1 MTDPAGPDL
10 VPPDLGR
17 LRADLT
23 GAARWYRERL
33 LSDRPPLA
41 VATLADRGLVDLAAD
56 TPPGR
61 RWQLGYAP
69 ASGGSNEVLEHLRG
83 SGFTDRELV
92 DAGVAVPGRHGAVIG
107 ALGTGSSSPSLT
119 VGLTVG
125 EWSGS
130 RPASCRMRIRRSRS
144 G

>member
-10 VPPDLGR
+10 APPDLGR
-17 LRADLT
+17 LRAAMA

-61 RWQLGYAP
+61 RWQLATPPPAAAP
-69 ASGGSNEVLEHLRG
+69 
-83 SGFTDRELV
+83 
-92 DAGVAVPGRHGAVIG
+92 PK
-107 ALGTGSSSPSLT
+107 SSSTCAGPGLPIASSPVLASPS
-119 VGLTVG
+119 
-125 EWSGS
+125 
-130 RPASCRMRIRRSRS
+130 PAATA